1 MFADFDIW
9 TDGGYDIATGKGA
22 FAYIILNEAGEE
34 VCKHA
39 ERLLH
44 STNNRCELLAIY
56 NALRVVP
63 MGSRVRIHSDSQ
75 YAIGVLSGE
84 YRRNKNIDILEKYD
98 SLVYEM
104 DLDVHF
110 KWVRG
115 HSGDALNEL
124 CDELC
129 IEAMENGND
138 KEEKRKE
145 IWIMQEMKKLPHIFD
160 FFD

>member
-22 FAYIILNEAGEE
+22 FSYIVIDENGVE
-34 VCKHA
+34 VCRHA

-63 MGSRVRIHSDSQ
+63 MGSRVRVHSDSQ

-104 DLDVHF
+104 DLDVSF

-115 HSGDALNEL
+115 HSGDKYNEL
-124 CDELC
+124 CDAMCVEM
-129 IEAMENGND
+129 MENGD
-138 KEEKRKE
+138 DDEKRKE
-145 IWIMQEMKKLPHIFD
+145 IWLMQEMEKLPHIFD

>member
-1 MFADFDIW
+1 MNENMFDYEIW
-9 TDGGYDIATGKGA
+9 TDGGYSISCGKGA

-34 VCKHA
+34 VCRHA

-63 MGSRVRIHSDSQ
+63 MGSRVRVHSDSQ

-104 DLDVHF
+104 DLDVRF

-115 HSGDALNEL
+115 HSGDKYNEL
-124 CDELC
+124 CD
-129 IEAMENGND
+129 AMCVEVCD
-138 KEEKRKE
+138 CDLDDYRSFTK
-145 IWIMQEMKKLPHIFD
+145 I
-160 FFD
+160 